1 MAEVIGLIP
10 RLIVDK
16 MCLLFTDEEIK
27 QKDKEVL
34 DWPKLTEIV
43 TKRRIFQNI
52 SFILLTK

>member
-1 MAEVIGLIP
+1 MAEVIRLIP

-16 MCLLFTDEEIK
+16 MCLLFTDQEIK
-27 QKDKEVL
+27 QKDKEAL

-43 TKRRIFQNI
+43 TKRHIFQNI

>member
-1 MAEVIGLIP
+1 MAEVIRLIP

-16 MCLLFTDEEIK
+16 MCLLFTDQEIK
-27 QKDKEVL
+27 QKDKEAL
-34 DWPKLTEIV
+34 DWPKLTEMV

>member
-1 MAEVIGLIP
+1 MAEVIRLIP

-16 MCLLFTDEEIK
+16 MCLLFTDQEIK
-27 QKDKEVL
+27 QKDKEAL

>member
-1 MAEVIGLIP
+1 MAEVIRLIP

-16 MCLLFTDEEIK
+16 MCLLFTDQEIK
-27 QKDKEVL
+27 QKDKEAL
-34 DWPKLTEIV
+34 DLSKLTEIV

>member
-1 MAEVIGLIP
+1 MAEVIRFIP

-16 MCLLFTDEEIK
+16 MCLLFTDQEIK
-27 QKDKEVL
+27 QKDKEAL

>member
-1 MAEVIGLIP
+1 MAEVIRLIP

-16 MCLLFTDEEIK
+16 MCLLFTDQEIK
-27 QKDKEVL
+27 QKDKEAS

>member
-1 MAEVIGLIP
+1 MAEVIRLIP

-16 MCLLFTDEEIK
+16 MCLLFTDQEIK
-27 QKDKEVL
+27 QKDKEAL

-43 TKRRIFQNI
+43 TKRRIFQYI